1 MTFPRAPH
9 KRTMNAA
16 TTQERDATPNSL
28 AAPAMP
34 TSGAALRLLAILA
47 VIVAMWWGRSFLIP
61 VTAGLILAVLV
72 TPLTGWLT
80 QIVRNRA
87 AAAVLSMLLVLAV
100 IGLAAAG
107 FGTQLGRVV
116 DRAPDMISLVAQQL
130 SQTEPGADS
139 VLARARQAFGELDRA
154 AERIGGVR
162 RAAPPPGRRAAAAA
176 AAAASAVPTP
186 APVDTAQSATVA
198 LRETAVTSSGALFHF
213 LGDLTLVIFIA
224 FFALAG
230 STPLAVRFLDL
241 WADDRPRQVRAA
253 SALHEG
259 ARQIHLYGGVLL
271 VTNTIVGLLIWGAF
285 SAAGLP
291 DAAGWGMAAGVLHV
305 VPYLGMAVLTAMG
318 TAETYLAHGSVV
330 TALGMAAFIV
340 LLSTVVGTVVTSILQ
355 GRAARM
361 NPTAVFIGVV
371 FWGVLWGVWG
381 LLLGPALVV
390 LTKVA
395 AEHTSVG
402 RRFAGLMAA

>member
-1 MTFPRAPH
+1 
-9 KRTMNAA
+9 MNAITTADHAA
-16 TTQERDATPNSL
+16 TPADRDAAL
-28 AAPAMP
+28 AMP
-34 TSGAALRLLAILA
+34 APPPMPASGAALRLLAALA
-47 VIVAMWWGRSFLIP
+47 VVVAMWWGRSFLIP
-61 VTAGLILAVLV
+61 VTAGLILAVMV
-72 TPLTGWLT
+72 APLTRWLT
-80 QIVRNRA
+80 QVVRSRA
-87 AAAVLSMLLVLAV
+87 VAAVLSMVLVVVV

-107 FGTQLGRVV
+107 FGTQLARVA

-154 AERIGGVR
+154 AERISGMR

-176 AAAASAVPTP
+176 AAAAAASAAPTP
-186 APVDTAQSATVA
+186 APVNTAQSATVA
-198 LRETAVTSSGALFHF
+198 LRETAVSSSGALLHF
-213 LGDLTLVIFIA
+213 LGDLTLVLFVA

-241 WADDRPRQVRAA
+241 WGNDPPRRVRAA

-271 VTNTIVGLLIWGAF
+271 ITNTLIGLLIWGAF

-291 DAAGWGMAAGVLHV
+291 DAAGWGVAAGVLHV
-305 VPYLGMAVLTAMG
+305 VPYLGMALLTALG
-318 TAETYLAHGSVV
+318 TAETFLAHGSVL
-330 TALGMAAFIV
+330 TALSMAAFIV
-340 LLSTVVGTVVTSILQ
+340 LLSTVVGTVVTAILQ
-355 GRAARM
+355 GHAARM

-390 LTKVA
+390 LTKVV
-395 AEHTSVG
+395 AEHTTVG

>member
-1 MTFPRAPH
+1 
-9 KRTMNAA
+9 MNAITSADPAA
-16 TTQERDATPNSL
+16 TPADRDAALTLP
-28 AAPAMP
+28 APPMP
-34 TSGAALRLLAILA
+34 TSGAALRLLATLS
-47 VIVAMWWGRSFLIP
+47 VVVAMWWGRSFLIP
-61 VTAGLILAVLV
+61 VTAGLILAVMV
-72 TPLTGWLT
+72 APLTHWLT
-80 QIVRNRA
+80 QVVRSRA
-87 AAAVLSMLLVLAV
+87 GAAVLSMVLVVVVL
-100 IGLAAAG
+100 GLAAAG
-107 FGTQLGRVV
+107 FGTQLARVA

-154 AERIGGVR
+154 AERISGTR

-176 AAAASAVPTP
+176 AAAASAAPTP
-186 APVDTAQSATVA
+186 AAVDTAQSATVV
-198 LRETAVTSSGALFHF
+198 LRETAVSSSGALFHF
-213 LGDLTLVIFIA
+213 LGDLTLVLFVA

-230 STPLAVRFLDL
+230 STPLVVRFLDL
-241 WADDRPRQVRAA
+241 WGNDPPRRVRAA

-271 VTNTIVGLLIWGAF
+271 ITNTLIGLLIWGAF

-291 DAAGWGMAAGVLHV
+291 DAAGWGVAAGVLHV
-305 VPYLGMAVLTAMG
+305 VPYLGMALLTALG
-318 TAETYLAHGSVV
+318 TAETFLAHGSVL

-340 LLSTVVGTVVTSILQ
+340 LLSTVVGTVVTAILQ
-355 GRAARM
+355 GHAARM

-390 LTKVA
+390 LTKVV
-395 AEHTSVG
+395 AEHTSMG

>member
-1 MTFPRAPH
+1 
-9 KRTMNAA
+9 MNATPSADREAA
-16 TTQERDATPNSL
+16 TTPLT
-28 AAPAMP
+28 APPMP
-34 TSGAALRLLAILA
+34 TSGAALRLLAVLA
-47 VIVAMWWGRSFLIP
+47 VIVATWWGRSFLIP

-72 TPLTGWLT
+72 APLTRWLT
-80 QIVRNRA
+80 QVLRSRA
-87 AAAVLSMLLVLAV
+87 AAAVLSMLLVVAV
-100 IGLAAAG
+100 IALAAAG
-107 FGTQLGRVV
+107 FGTQLGRVA

-130 SQTEPGADS
+130 SQTDPGADS
-139 VLARARQAFGELDRA
+139 VLARARQAFSELDRA
-154 AERIGGVR
+154 AERVSGTR
-162 RAAPPPGRRAAAAA
+162 RIAPPTGRRAAAAA
-176 AAAASAVPTP
+176 AAAASAVPTT

-198 LRETAVTSSGALFHF
+198 LRETAFSSSGALLHF

-241 WADDRPRQVRAA
+241 WGNDPPRRVRAA

-271 VTNTIVGLLIWGAF
+271 ITNTLIGLLIWGAF

-291 DAAGWGMAAGVLHV
+291 DAAGWGVAAGVLHV
-305 VPYLGMAVLTAMG
+305 VPYLGMALLTALG
-318 TAETYLAHGSVV
+318 TAETYLAHGSVL

-340 LLSTVVGTVVTSILQ
+340 LLSTVVGTVVTAILQ
-355 GRAARM
+355 GHAARM

-390 LTKVA
+390 LTKVV
-395 AEHTSVG
+395 AEHTTVG

>member
-1 MTFPRAPH
+1 
-9 KRTMNAA
+9 MNAA
-16 TTQERDATPNSL
+16 TTQEHDATPTSL
-28 AAPAMP
+28 TAPQMP
-34 TSGAALRLLAILA
+34 TSGAALRLLAGLA
-47 VIVAMWWGRSFLIP
+47 VVVAMWWGRSFLIP

-72 TPLTGWLT
+72 APLTGFLT
-80 QIVRNRA
+80 HVVRSRA
-87 AAAVLSMLLVLAV
+87 AAAVLTMLLVVALL
-100 IGLAAAG
+100 GLGAAG
-107 FGTQLGRVV
+107 FGTQLARVA

-139 VLARARQAFGELDRA
+139 VLTRARQAFGELDRA
-154 AERIGGVR
+154 AERISGMR

-176 AAAASAVPTP
+176 AAAASAAPTP

-198 LRETAVTSSGALFHF
+198 LRETAVSSSGALLHF
-213 LGDLTLVIFIA
+213 LGDLTLVIFVA

-230 STPLAVRFLDL
+230 SAPLAVRFLDL
-241 WADDRPRQVRAA
+241 WGNDPPRRERAA

-271 VTNTIVGLLIWGAF
+271 VTNTIMGLLIWGAF

-291 DAAGWGMAAGVLHV
+291 DAAGWGVAAGVLHV
-305 VPYLGMAVLTAMG
+305 VPYLGMALLTALG

-330 TALGMAAFIV
+330 TALGMAGFIV
-340 LLSTVVGTVVTSILQ
+340 MLSTVVGTVVTAILQ
-355 GRAARM
+355 GHAARM
-361 NPTAVFIGVV
+361 NPAAVFIGVV

-390 LTKVA
+390 LTKVV

-402 RRFAGLMAA
+402 RRFGGLMSA

>member
-1 MTFPRAPH
+1 MNITRPCDHDAVPAVPTAPPLP
-9 KRTMNAA
+9 KSA
-16 TTQERDATPNSL
+16 
-28 AAPAMP
+28 
-34 TSGAALRLLAILA
+34 AALRLLAVLA

-61 VTAGLILAVLV
+61 VTAGLILAVLAA
-72 TPLTGWLT
+72 PLTRWLT
-80 QIVRNRA
+80 KVLRNRA
-87 AAAVLSMLLVLAV
+87 AATVLSMLLVVSV
-100 IGLAAAG
+100 IGLAAAA
-107 FGTQLGRVV
+107 FGTQLARVA

-130 SQTEPGADS
+130 LQTEPGADS
-139 VLARARQAFGELDRA
+139 VLMRARQAFSELDRA
-154 AERIGGVR
+154 AERISGTR

-198 LRETAVTSSGALFHF
+198 LRETAVSSSGALLHF
-213 LGDLTLVIFIA
+213 LGDLTLVIFVA

-230 STPLAVRFLDL
+230 STPLEVRFLDL
-241 WADDRPRQVRAA
+241 WGNDPPRRVRAA

-271 VTNTIVGLLIWGAF
+271 VTNTLVGLLIWGAF

-291 DAAGWGMAAGVLHV
+291 DAAGWGVAAGVLHV
-305 VPYLGMAVLTAMG
+305 VPYLGMALLTALG
-318 TAETYLAHGSVV
+318 AAETYLAHGSVV
-330 TALGMAAFIV
+330 TAIGMAAFIV
-340 LLSTVVGTVVTSILQ
+340 LLSTVVGTVVTAILQ

-361 NPTAVFIGVV
+361 NPAAVFVGVV

-390 LTKVA
+390 LTKVV
-395 AEHTSVG
+395 AEHTTIG